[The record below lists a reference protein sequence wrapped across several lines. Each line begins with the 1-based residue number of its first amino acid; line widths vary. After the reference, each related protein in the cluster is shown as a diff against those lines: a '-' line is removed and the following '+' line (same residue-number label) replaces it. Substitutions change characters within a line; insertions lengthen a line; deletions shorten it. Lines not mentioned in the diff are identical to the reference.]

1 MPLSGPHLRMF
12 FFLAIQGAVPTLI
25 FDIRYAP
32 ERPVEPP

>member
-1 MPLSGPHLRMF
+1 MPLSGPHLRM